1 MQMRIV
7 KCNFGY
13 YKIDFVGYHISKEG
27 LRTIQNNISPT
38 LDFEVPSDAVA
49 IGRFKGMADY
59 YRDFFIKFRR

>member
-1 MQMRIV
+1 MRIV

-59 YRDFFIKFRR
+59 